1 MTLEKMF
8 WLETVSL
15 RTKGTGSLVSKA
27 VPHRLSILKALYTH
41 TGNEHTSKEKG

>member
-15 RTKGTGSLVSKA
+15 RTKGTGSLVSK